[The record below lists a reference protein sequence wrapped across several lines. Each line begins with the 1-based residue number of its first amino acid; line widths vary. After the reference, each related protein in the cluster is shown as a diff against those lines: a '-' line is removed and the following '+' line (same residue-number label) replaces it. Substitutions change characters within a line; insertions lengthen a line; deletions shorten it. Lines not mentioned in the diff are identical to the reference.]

1 MNQNEAKQNI
11 INGLVCDVELRRN
24 PKDMDEWII
33 YFLTSGMNR
42 TLLTD
47 ASGEPIASS
56 DLNRLKA
63 ILSNIEINTFRVTL

>member
-1 MNQNEAKQNI
+1 MNPTEAKQNI

-24 PKDMDEWII
+24 PKNMDEWII

-47 ASGEPIASS
+47 QSFSS
-56 DLNRLKA
+56 RHICPLY
-63 ILSNIEINTFRVTL
+63 